1 MTMIEIH
8 PDASHIRPI
17 GLVNESVRVIENS
30 LYLYDKFISRRP
42 LSSIYHPVNI
52 KDSSY
57 KL

>member
-1 MTMIEIH
+1 MTTIEIY

-30 LYLYDKFISRRP
+30 LYLYDKFFSRRP
-42 LSSIYHPVNI
+42 LSSIYHPVKI
-52 KDSSY
+52 KSPSY